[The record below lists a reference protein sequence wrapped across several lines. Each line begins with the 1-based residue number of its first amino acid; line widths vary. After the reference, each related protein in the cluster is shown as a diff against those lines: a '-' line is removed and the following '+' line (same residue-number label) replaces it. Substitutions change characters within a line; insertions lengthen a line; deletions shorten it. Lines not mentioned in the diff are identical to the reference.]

1 LYGLPIWITE
11 FNANP
16 YRSTAVQLGFMELAL
31 PYLET
36 LDYVERYNWFQ
47 PNPTPLDPNDNVTN
61 VGTGEFYTTRPP
73 GLAIITDVGL
83 TYKNQVS
90 TPSVLGITLNASNNL
105 NLEDFPNIALNKTAV
120 ASSAYSTNIPS
131 GAVSGDAA
139 LSLWQANFGVSA
151 NSNFALLPA
160 WFEVDLQGSFTING
174 IRIVELTKAL
184 KDFKFQVWDPTLA
197 MGLGGWSDVITVTG
211 NPATPLTT
219 YKTFTPITA
228 TKVRLYIS
236 AHNSLDYIKLSELEV
251 YGVVSSTLGN
261 PKFEKQAF
269 AIYPNPI
276 KNGVLNITGNEEI
289 QYVDVYSI
297 LGNKINILFV
307 NNELQISDLASGVYF
322 LRVNNKYSFKF
333 IKN

>member
-1 LYGLPIWITE
+1 
-11 FNANP
+11 
-16 YRSTAVQLGFMELAL
+16 
-31 PYLET
+31 
-36 LDYVERYNWFQ
+36 
-47 PNPTPLDPNDNVTN
+47 
-61 VGTGEFYTTRPP
+61 
-73 GLAIITDVGL
+73 
-83 TYKNQVS
+83 
-90 TPSVLGITLNASNNL
+90 LNI
-105 NLEDFPNIALNKTAV
+105 EEFPNIALNKTAV

-219 YKTFTPITA
+219 YKTFTPVIA

-269 AIYPNPI
+269 AIYPNPV